1 MNMINKLTSKN
12 LKLNKKRSIVTIV
25 GITLSVA
32 LITAVLSLVVSFR
45 ASIINFQKI
54 TDGNY
59 HYGFLDVKK
68 DDLSKFKNNRNIE
81 SYYVTNNIGYAKVDS
96 KNENKPYAF
105 IIGMDDN
112 AFKNMSINLISGEYP
127 KNENEIVIPSH
138 LKTNGRLDYKI
149 GDVITLD
156 IGSRILNDEE
166 VSQEVSYDSNEKFIS
181 KYSKTYK
188 IVGISER
195 PGYSVENYTAP
206 GYTFITTLDNSSNIY
221 NIYTRYTKKA
231 LNNQYKITANFLG
244 IDSDFFD
251 KVKGGYIISNES
263 EQKKYIEELVKAK
276 YEFVVNRDLIR
287 YEYNNIE
294 DGSMRAIYLVAFI
307 VMIIIIFTSVFCI
320 KNSFDISITE
330 KTKQYGMLRSIGAT
344 SKQIKKNIYYEA
356 FILGVIGLVLGLV
369 FGSLAAY
376 ILIHVI
382 NYYLCSSDMMQLS
395 CIYKFSFLSILLS
408 IFLSFITIYLSSRKI
423 AKKTSKISPIEAIRG
438 SDDIKI
444 KRNKIK
450 TNKLIKK
457 IFGIGGDIADKNIK
471 RNKKKYRTT
480 VISIIVC
487 VSVFI
492 SLSTF
497 IELGLKMVK
506 VVYGDMSYN
515 VQLTINNYNEHYD
528 KYIDKILN
536 LEDNLE
542 YTYKRENYF
551 VLDNANYNKKYPYK
565 SDDGKLTL
573 EVVSL
578 GNDEYKRYV
587 NKLNLNYVEVKD
599 KSILI
604 NNDMTYINHG
614 NKVKQTEINIFNYKS
629 GNILSGKIDDKDYNF
644 IVSKVTN
651 ERPMSLE
658 NYYGTAFL
666 IVNDSIMDEIGSK
679 NNIKIYFN
687 SKNPD
692 KLQDDIDKILVNE
705 EYNLENFNTSLKQM
719 KSFYTLVAIFL
730 YGFIIVIALIG
741 VTNIFNTITTS
752 ISLRSREFAMLKS
765 IGMTKKEFNRMIRLE
780 STFYCFKSL
789 VIGIPIGIVLSY
801 LIFKALSSGS
811 VEIMYSLPVIGILIS
826 LISVLLLIYF
836 IMKYSV
842 NKINK
847 NNIIDTIRN
856 ENI

>member
-1 MNMINKLTSKN
+1 
-12 LKLNKKRSIVTIV
+12 
-25 GITLSVA
+25 
-32 LITAVLSLVVSFR
+32 
-45 ASIINFQKI
+45 
-54 TDGNY
+54 
-59 HYGFLDVKK
+59 
-68 DDLSKFKNNRNIE
+68 
-81 SYYVTNNIGYAKVDS
+81 
-96 KNENKPYAF
+96 
-105 IIGMDDN
+105 
-112 AFKNMSINLISGEYP
+112 
-127 KNENEIVIPSH
+127 
-138 LKTNGRLDYKI
+138 
-149 GDVITLD
+149 
-156 IGSRILNDEE
+156 
-166 VSQEVSYDSNEKFIS
+166 
-181 KYSKTYK
+181 
-188 IVGISER
+188 
-195 PGYSVENYTAP
+195 
-206 GYTFITTLDNSSNIY
+206 
-221 NIYTRYTKKA
+221 
-231 LNNQYKITANFLG
+231 
-244 IDSDFFD
+244 
-251 KVKGGYIISNES
+251 
-263 EQKKYIEELVKAK
+263 
-276 YEFVVNRDLIR
+276 
-287 YEYNNIE
+287 
-294 DGSMRAIYLVAFI
+294 
-307 VMIIIIFTSVFCI
+307 
-320 KNSFDISITE
+320 
-330 KTKQYGMLRSIGAT
+330 
-344 SKQIKKNIYYEA
+344 
-356 FILGVIGLVLGLV
+356 
-369 FGSLAAY
+369 
-376 ILIHVI
+376 
-382 NYYLCSSDMMQLS
+382 
-395 CIYKFSFLSILLS
+395 
-408 IFLSFITIYLSSRKI
+408 
-423 AKKTSKISPIEAIRG
+423 
-438 SDDIKI
+438 
-444 KRNKIK
+444 
-450 TNKLIKK
+450 
-457 IFGIGGDIADKNIK
+457 
-471 RNKKKYRTT
+471 
-480 VISIIVC
+480 
-487 VSVFI
+487 
-492 SLSTF
+492 
-497 IELGLKMVK
+497 MVK

-528 KYIDKILN
+528 KYIDKILK

-573 EVVSL
+573 GVVSL

-587 NKLNLNYVEVKD
+587 NKLNLNYEEVKD

-614 NKVKQTEINIFNYKS
+614 NKVKQTEINILNYKS

-666 IVNDSIMDEIGSK
+666 IVNDSMMDEIGSK
-679 NNIKIYFN
+679 NNINIYFN

-789 VIGIPIGIVLSY
+789 IIGIPIGIVLSY